1 MYKDI
6 PVPQIVITISNYTA
20 ENGTKLQSA
29 LIESRVTPE
38 IYNGF
43 MVLDDPE
50 HLFLVR
56 DAVDAAIDSLEL
68 TRPDNLPHPII
79 KLESDETEEE

>member
-1 MYKDI
+1 MNKDI
-6 PVPQIVITISNYTA
+6 PVPQIVITINPYTT

-29 LIESRVTPE
+29 LIESRITPE

-43 MVLDDPE
+43 MALDDPE

-56 DAVDAAIDSLEL
+56 DAVDAAIDRLEL

-79 KLESDETEEE
+79 NLHDNETEEE